1 MSEVLKWKK
10 RCEKRTQKKRKG
22 NVRNENEMREAKK
35 KKIVDEKL
43 PKRKLLF
50 NNATRF
56 ILDYYNMK
64 YMYYPICVTVSG
76 LVGHGSI

>member
-1 MSEVLKWKK
+1 MKWKK
-10 RCEKRTQKKRKG
+10 KKALTKSYQS
-22 NVRNENEMREAKK
+22 A
-35 KKIVDEKL
+35 
-43 PKRKLLF
+43 KLLF
-50 NNATRF
+50 NNVTRF